1 MSKLILALLTG
12 MLITFIVDFFLF
24 LGVKLNYFDFYEINI
39 FYNVLFADNQNFL
52 LFFGSSIVFGFIL
65 IFISNNKLTVALIIA
80 LTIIAIAPLFSNIGE
95 SLGKMMFMKKDVTYN
110 EIKHSFHGDVY
121 YDGRRT
127 IHFYDNELQRIIILQ
142 KKDLMRWNTY
152 LQ

>member
-1 MSKLILALLTG
+1 MSKILLALLTG

-24 LGVKLNYFDFYEINI
+24 LGVKLNYFDFYEIEI

-52 LFFGSSIVFGFIL
+52 LYFGSSIVFGFIV
-65 IFISNNKLTVALIIA
+65 IFISNNKLTVALLSA

-95 SLGKMMFMKKDVTYN
+95 SLGKMMFMEKDVTYN

-142 KKDLMRWNTY
+142 KKDLMK
-152 LQ
+152 

>member
-1 MSKLILALLTG
+1 M
-12 MLITFIVDFFLF
+12 
-24 LGVKLNYFDFYEINI
+24 KLNYFDFYEIEI

-52 LFFGSSIVFGFIL
+52 LYFVFSIVFGSII
-65 IFISNNKLTVALIIA
+65 IFIANNKLTIALLSA
-80 LTIIAIAPLFSNIGE
+80 LTIIAIAPLFGDIGQ
-95 SLGKMMFMKKDVTYN
+95 SLGKMMFMTKDVTYN

-142 KKDLMRWNTY
+142 KKDLMK
-152 LQ
+152 

>member
-1 MSKLILALLTG
+1 MSKILLALLTG

-24 LGVKLNYFDFYEINI
+24 LGVKLNYFDFYEIEI

-52 LFFGSSIVFGFIL
+52 LYFVSSIVFGFIV
-65 IFISNNKLTVALIIA
+65 IFISNNNFFSQAKKISCV

-95 SLGKMMFMKKDVTYN
+95 SLGKMMFMTKDVTYN

-142 KKDLMRWNTY
+142 KKDLMR
-152 LQ
+152 